1 MISQYWVDQI
11 PARPIVI
18 DIKDSSGTAANLAG
32 YTNITPYLIDER
44 NNEVDIT
51 GYTLDTSLRANG
63 RILFTFPQG
72 RSVFEDPGDYML
84 QIELKTISN
93 NVTTSLD
100 FTTAHRIVVKA
111 LGGVNR

>member
-18 DIKDSSGTAANLAG
+18 DIKDSSGAAANLAG
-32 YTNITPYLIDER
+32 YTTITPYLINER
-44 NNEVDIT
+44 NQELNIT
-51 GYTLDTSLRANG
+51 GYTLDISQRNVG

-72 RSVFEDPGDYML
+72 RSVFEHPGDYLL
-84 QIELKTISN
+84 QIELKTVSGA
-93 NVTTSLD
+93 TTTNLD
-100 FTTAHRIVVKA
+100 YTTAHRIVVKT

>member
-1 MISQYWVDQI
+1 M
-11 PARPIVI
+11 
-18 DIKDSSGTAANLAG
+18 AG
-32 YTNITPYLIDER
+32 YTTITPYLIDER

-51 GYTLDTSLRANG
+51 GYTLDISQRANG

-72 RSVFEDPGDYML
+72 RTVFDEPGDYLL
-84 QIELKTISN
+84 QIELKTISSG
-93 NVTTSLD
+93 TTTNLD